1 MSVIL
6 KENIPTANEKPIPP
20 PMCQPP
26 KRTPKF
32 YADDKANYT
41 ILCPQMASIHFALAK
56 TVFSQNGYHLEVLPE
71 VNRDAIEEGLRYV
84 NNDACY
90 PAIVVVGQL
99 IQALKSGKYDL
110 NRTALLISQTCGGC
124 RSTNYATFLKIAVL
138 KAGFG
143 NISVAPFNV
152 NLSSEPN
159 AEGISM
165 TPAMSQQLV
174 LAFFIGDLLMRTSNH
189 CRPYEKN
196 AGATEQL
203 VAAWIERAKPVIA
216 EGKMRDV
223 SKLAPGI
230 IADFEALELVGEN
243 SRPKVGIVGEILL
256 KYHEGANNRLIEV
269 IEREGGEAVVPDILD
284 FALYCLTS
292 DWHRAAYSNVPMKN
306 YLKSTFLVW
315 LVERHRKKI
324 QKRLEKSER
333 FSAMCGVRHLIKKAE
348 TLVSTCNQTG
358 EGWLLAADMVEMME
372 SGVRNIICVQPFG
385 CLPNH
390 IVGKG
395 LVKELRNRY
404 SDANISA
411 LDFDPGATEV
421 NQLNRIKLMMAIAV
435 RNQRKKNNADLKNE
449 EK

>member
-1 MSVIL
+1 MSAIV
-6 KENIPTANEKPIPP
+6 EEHPNAVNEKLIEPP
-20 PMCQPP
+20 AYQPP

-32 YADDKANYT
+32 YANDKANYT
-41 ILCPQMASIHFALAK
+41 ILCPQMAPIHFALAK
-56 TVFSQNGYHLEVLPE
+56 IVFSKNGYDLEVLPE

-110 NRTALLISQTCGGC
+110 DRTALLISQTCGGC

-143 NISVAPFNV
+143 NIPVVPFNV
-152 NLSSEPN
+152 NLSAEPN
-159 AEGISM
+159 AEGIALTS
-165 TPAMSQQLV
+165 AMSQQLV
-174 LAFFIGDLLMRTSNH
+174 LSFFVGDLLMRLSNH

-203 VAAWIERAKPVIA
+203 VTMWIERAKPVIA
-216 EGKMRDV
+216 EEGKMRDI
-223 SKLAPGI
+223 SKLAPGV

-256 KYHEGANNRLIEV
+256 KYHEGANNHLVKI

-292 DWHRAAYSNVPMKN
+292 DWHRAVYSQVPMKS

-315 LVERHRKKI
+315 LIERHRKKI
-324 QKRLEKSER
+324 QKRLEESKR
-333 FSAMCGVRHLIKKAE
+333 FSAMCGVRHLIAKAE

-404 SDANISA
+404 SGANISA
-411 LDFDPGATEV
+411 IDFDPGTTEV
-421 NQLNRIKLMMAIAV
+421 NQLNRIKLMMAVAV
-435 RNQRKKNNADLKNE
+435 RNQQKNKNAD
-449 EK
+449 